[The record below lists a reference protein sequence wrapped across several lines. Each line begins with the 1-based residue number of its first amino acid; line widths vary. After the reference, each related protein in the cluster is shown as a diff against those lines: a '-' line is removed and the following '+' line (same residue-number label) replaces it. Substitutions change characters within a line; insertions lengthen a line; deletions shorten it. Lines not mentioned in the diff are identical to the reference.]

1 MAEDVVLDMNPGGGA
16 FVQKTTDPLILPQ
29 PYTQPTDFAAQYPD
43 PLDTTEI
50 LRLCE
55 DISVWNSLPEERTQL
70 STYTWREMTSLAY
83 TSGSAYIAF
92 ADGAC
97 PEAYDHDGSN
107 SHVHIK
113 NLGVKKTLSVR
124 DIMHSQA
131 VAGMGQGINALV
143 GPAASNQGFPG
154 TNGNTFARESVAN
167 VKEKE
172 IRLGATLMMNG
183 WDRLLVL
190 GDTNT
195 NSLEFDGI
203 EQWATNQSCT
213 QHTNSN
219 TASGTF
225 SAISFDRF
233 LAEGCAMPT
242 RLYGHPATMQEVMAA
257 YFALGF
263 NGSQVVNVSSGDR
276 ITPGYNFSSFVNTG
290 VGRLEVV
297 SDRNFTRTNAGS
309 VFQADVWALRMVH
322 NGEPLVYKVTQI
334 PLSLTDLAPGCTAVS
349 FEIWCATSFVM
360 KMCCAQSKYTTQLT
374 GRIATTCTTVG

>member
-1 MAEDVVLDMNPGGGA
+1 MAEDVVLNVEGGA
-16 FVQKTTDPLILPQ
+16 FVQKTTDPFILPQ
-29 PYTQPTDFAAQYPD
+29 PYVQPTDYAGQYPD

-83 TSGSAYIAF
+83 TSGSSYIAF
-92 ADGAC
+92 QDGYC

-107 SHVHIK
+107 QHVHIK
-113 NLGVKKTLSVR
+113 NIGVKKTLSVR

-131 VAGMGQGINALV
+131 VAGMGQGINSLV
-143 GPAASNQGFPG
+143 GPAVSNQGFPG
-154 TNGNTFARESVAN
+154 TNGGTFAREAVAN

-172 IRLGATLMMNG
+172 IRLGSTLVMNG
-183 WDRLLVL
+183 WDRLLVA

-203 EQWATNQSCT
+203 EKWAANMSCT
-213 QHTNSN
+213 MHTNDNS
-219 TASGTF
+219 ASGTF
-225 SAISFDRF
+225 SAASFDRF

-242 RLYGHPATMQEVMAA
+242 RIYGHPAAIQELMAA

-263 NGSQVVNVSSGDR
+263 NGSQVISVGSGDR
-276 ITPGYNFSSFVNTG
+276 LTPGYNFSSFVNTG

-297 SDRNFTRTNAGS
+297 SDRNFTRTAAGS
-309 VFQADVWALRMVH
+309 VFQADIWALRMTQ
-322 NGEPLVYKVTQI
+322 NGEPLVYKITQI
-334 PLSLTDLAPGCTAVS
+334 PLSLTDLAPGCTALS
-349 FEIWCATSFVM
+349 FEIWAATAFVM
-360 KMCCAQSKYTTQLT
+360 KMCCAQSRYKSQFS
-374 GRIATTCTTVG
+374 GRITTTCTILG